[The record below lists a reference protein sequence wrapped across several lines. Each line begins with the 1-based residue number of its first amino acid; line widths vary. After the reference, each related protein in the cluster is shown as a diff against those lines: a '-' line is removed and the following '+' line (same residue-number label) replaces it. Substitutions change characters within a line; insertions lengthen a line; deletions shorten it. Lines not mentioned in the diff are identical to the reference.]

1 MKKTLYIY
9 PSINPYYMNKIFLL
23 LVILGLTFVIK
34 GQAPFPSSSE
44 IKQFMASKTCVVLEN
59 DPFSAFNSFIKEA
72 VQNYWNITPYEFIE
86 TKEFNLR
93 RLDPAYSFIVLT
105 ETNFDKDKSGSVF
118 NFINLLQGKN
128 VEKLGEAPEICA
140 VPLSF
145 AGEDDFG
152 YGYKLGAILSFM
164 QKHAKMISEDPSL
177 TGRKYL
183 KYYNKFVP
191 EVSKKTILVK
201 EEDLSP
207 EISTIGSI
215 KAIYP
220 YDIKIVTEEEIVD
233 AIAKKAPDTLVLH
246 KVGPVGEWKSGYCF
260 KMLIGADDANMY
272 YYNQHLIDARS
283 PNGLLESDLKRLSR
297 F

>member
-1 MKKTLYIY
+1 MKKTLCFYQ
-9 PSINPYYMNKIFLL
+9 PNNLPDMKKILFLAGVLL
-23 LVILGLTFVIK
+23 LPVLLK
-34 GQAPFPSSSE
+34 SQAPFPSASE
-44 IKQFMASKTCVVLEN
+44 IKQFIASKTCVVMEN
-59 DPFSAFNSFIKEA
+59 DPFSAYNKYIKEA
-72 VQNYWNITPYEFIE
+72 VKSYWTITPYEFIE
-86 TKEFNLR
+86 VKEFNVR
-93 RLDPAYSFIVLT
+93 RLNPAYSFIVLT
-105 ETNFDKDKSGSVF
+105 ETNFDKNKSSVF
-118 NFINLLQGKN
+118 NFINLLQGKK
-128 VEKLGEAPEICA
+128 VAKLGEAPEICA
-140 VPLSF
+140 VPLSS

-201 EEDLSP
+201 KEDLAP
-207 EISTIGSI
+207 EISTIKSI

-220 YDIKIVTEEEIVD
+220 YDIKIASEDEIVN
-233 AIAKKAPDTLVLH
+233 AITKRAPNTLVLH
-246 KVGPVGEWKSGYCF
+246 KVGPGEGKKSGYCF

-272 YYNQHLIDARS
+272 YYNQHTIDEKT
-283 PNGLLESDLKRLSR
+283 PDGLLESDLKRLAR